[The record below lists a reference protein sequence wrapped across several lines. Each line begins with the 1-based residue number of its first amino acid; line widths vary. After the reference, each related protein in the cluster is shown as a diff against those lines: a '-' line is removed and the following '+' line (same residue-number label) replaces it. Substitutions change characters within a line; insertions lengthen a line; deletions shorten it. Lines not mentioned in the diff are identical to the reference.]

1 MLEEGGDSHVEMKL
15 FFFFFFFFLRASLL
29 LFCLAFV

>member
-15 FFFFFFFFLRASLL
+15 FFFFFFFLLRASLL
-29 LFCLAFV
+29 LFYLAFV

>member
-15 FFFFFFFFLRASLL
+15 FFFFLRASLL
-29 LFCLAFV
+29 LFYLAFV

>member
-15 FFFFFFFFLRASLL
+15 FFFFFLRASLL
-29 LFCLAFV
+29 LFYLAFV